1 MENTDF
7 EEKITKKD
15 NEIIGSLFDS
25 IDYTSKEQINTFIDN
40 MTEEQA
46 LYCIEQS
53 IYSCHNRGAFSLMES
68 EVISKSLRLIN
79 HNINSCS

>member
-53 IYSCHNRGAFSLMES
+53 IYSCHKRGAFSLMES

-79 HNINSCS
+79 LNINSCS

>member
-15 NEIIGSLFDS
+15 NKIIGSLFDS

-46 LYCIEQS
+46 LYCIEQA
-53 IYSCHNRGAFSLMES
+53 IYSCHSRGTFTLLES
-68 EVISKSLRLIN
+68 EVISKSLRMFNLERN
-79 HNINSCS
+79 

>member
-15 NEIIGSLFDS
+15 SKIVGSLFDS
-25 IDYTSKEQINTFIDN
+25 IDYTSKEQVNTFIDN

-46 LYCIEQS
+46 LYCIEQA
-53 IYSCHNRGAFSLMES
+53 IYSCHSRGAFTLLES
-68 EVISKSLRLIN
+68 EVISKSLRKF
-79 HNINSCS
+79 NSQLN